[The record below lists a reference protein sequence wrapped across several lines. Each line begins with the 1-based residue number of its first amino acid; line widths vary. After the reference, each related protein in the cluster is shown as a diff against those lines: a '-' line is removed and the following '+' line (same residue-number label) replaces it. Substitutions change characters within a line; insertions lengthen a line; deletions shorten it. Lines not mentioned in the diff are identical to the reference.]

1 MDETVKVIQLMLQVQ
16 IRVRIVEGIAD
27 VCVPQLME
35 ERSEDQKSNPQMQ
48 VRNRTA
54 KQTLDPTVQQ
64 ILGEFVVIQ
73 PLLEEP
79 AVKVAKAIRQERVHM
94 MTSRQVPGAQT
105 VQKTFENQQ
114 KQSVDM
120 VVNMPVAAEHQVPTV
135 QRAQRTVEVLK
146 VFIDNVVD
154 VRVMQR
160 LVSIQS
166 TQEAVEVPRVQFTD
180 KMVDEPAVMQG

>member
-1 MDETVKVIQLMLQVQ
+1 M
-16 IRVRIVEGIAD
+16 
-27 VCVPQLME
+27 
-35 ERSEDQKSNPQMQ
+35 
-48 VRNRTA
+48 
-54 KQTLDPTVQQ
+54 
-64 ILGEFVVIQ
+64 
-73 PLLEEP
+73 
-79 AVKVAKAIRQERVHM
+79 KVAKAISQERVHM

-166 TQEAVEVPRVQFTD
+166 TQEAVEVLRVEFTD

>member
-1 MDETVKVIQLMLQVQ
+1 M
-16 IRVRIVEGIAD
+16 
-27 VCVPQLME
+27 
-35 ERSEDQKSNPQMQ
+35 
-48 VRNRTA
+48 
-54 KQTLDPTVQQ
+54 
-64 ILGEFVVIQ
+64 IQ

-79 AVKVAKAIRQERVHM
+79 AVKVAKAIPQEHVHM

-166 TQEAVEVPRVQFTD
+166 TQEAVEVRRVQFTD
-180 KMVDEPAVMQG
+180 KMVDEPAVMQGSASTVQARDGPDARRKLRRVNTTGGRSFSCDASWGGWPHKEIKERRTRRSER